1 MKIDVQLL
9 LFQVALAIAMF
20 FLINWLGR
28 HSKPFGYMPLSL
40 FAQVDVAPAFNLTFR
55 VLTPVVFLILVSAG
69 LYWLNL
75 DRLTHNIFLVAVF
88 YFAFRLLFN
97 GVMERWGLLNWSM
110 VTIHLILTVSL
121 SWLSYRYL
129 IVERSNL
136 LPNFETI
143 SNELWLVIAG
153 FLYVLF
159 NKIRWS
165 SRGTEGRKLA
175 YVLSRYAMYRKRYG
189 GIIRGHTQN
198 TKLEALVY
206 AVIIMEAFN
215 RPKLHRMFERALF
228 TIGLAK
234 TLGIMQVTTDKPI
247 SDDRSIELG
256 AAKLMTHCREAFVGS
271 RLQEHLKLYGLSQLE
286 DRLRYYERDVLHET
300 LVKYN
305 YSGDY
310 AREALDLYDIIL
322 SRFYS
327 NCKDSLLVPAA

>member
-1 MKIDVQLL
+1 MNTDVQLL
-9 LFQVALAIAMF
+9 LFQVALAIVMF

-40 FAQVDVAPAFNLTFR
+40 FAQVDIAPAFNLAFR

-75 DRLTHNIFLVAVF
+75 DRFTHNIFLVAVF

-97 GVMERWGLLNWSM
+97 GVMERWRLLNWSM
-110 VTIHLILTVSL
+110 VTIHFILTVSL

-129 IVERSNL
+129 IVKRSNL
-136 LPNFETI
+136 LPNLETI

-153 FLYVLF
+153 FLYFLF

-165 SRGTEGRKLA
+165 NRGTEERKLA
-175 YVLSRYAMYRKRYG
+175 YLLCRYALYRKRYG
-189 GIIRGHTQN
+189 GIIREHTQN
-198 TKLEALVY
+198 MRLEALVY
-206 AVIIMEAFN
+206 AVIIIEAFN

-234 TLGIMQVTTDKPI
+234 SLGIMQVRTDKPI
-247 SDDRSIELG
+247 SDERSVELG
-256 AAKLMTHCREAFVGS
+256 AAKLMANYREAFAGS
-271 RLQEHLKLYGLSQLE
+271 RLEEHLKLYGLSQPEGQPSYLE
-286 DRLRYYERDVLHET
+286 REVIHQT

-310 AREALDLYDIIL
+310 ARETEDLYDIIL

-327 NCKDSLLVPAA
+327 NCKDSLPVPAA